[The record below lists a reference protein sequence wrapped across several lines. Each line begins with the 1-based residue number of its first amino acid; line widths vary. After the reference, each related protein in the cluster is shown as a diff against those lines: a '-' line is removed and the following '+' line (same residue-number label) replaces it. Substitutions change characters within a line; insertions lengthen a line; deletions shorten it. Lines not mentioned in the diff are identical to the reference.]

1 MHPSQCRTHLSQYH
15 PRDRLPPG
23 AGREEATAGAA
34 AAAPT
39 AVRVV
44 VARAVRTVAVRAAGL
59 VAEGG

>member
-1 MHPSQCRTHLSQYH
+1 M
-15 PRDRLPPG
+15 
-23 AGREEATAGAA
+23 EATAGAA